1 MANKRQTRGPLIP
14 LNRTGIAIVVAV
26 TLVAVAGWRTGFISF
41 QTPGSNDRPTTV
53 LEPAQDRT
61 IPRPW
66 LYMDAP
72 DSLLEGYLPI
82 RRVIDGDTIIV
93 MQDGEEVR
101 VRLIGIDCP
110 EIGRERVDPL
120 GPGWQATL
128 FVVSVLEDNAQVRLE
143 QDRERLDRFGRTL
156 AYVYLPDGRML
167 NEILMQEGW
176 ATTMRIPP
184 NTRHAATFANHE
196 REARSR
202 GLGMWAQ

>member
-1 MANKRQTRGPLIP
+1 MSRGTIL
-14 LNRTGIAIVVAV
+14 VVGVV
-26 TLVAVAGWRTGFISF
+26 TLIGVIGWRTGFVSF
-41 QTPGSNDRPTTV
+41 QVPADNTTVTV
-53 LEPAQDRT
+53 LEPEQDRT

-72 DSLLEGYLPI
+72 DSLLEGHVPVH
-82 RRVIDGDTIIV
+82 RVIDGDTIIV

-110 EIGRERVDPL
+110 EIGRDRVDPE
-120 GPGWQATL
+120 GPGWLATL
-128 FVVSVLEDNAQVRLE
+128 FVVSLLEDNPQVRLE
-143 QDRERLDRFGRTL
+143 YDRERLDRFGRTL

-184 NTRHAATFANHE
+184 NTRHANRFNALKQ
-196 REARSR
+196 EAQSH
-202 GLGMWAQ
+202 GKGIWAQ